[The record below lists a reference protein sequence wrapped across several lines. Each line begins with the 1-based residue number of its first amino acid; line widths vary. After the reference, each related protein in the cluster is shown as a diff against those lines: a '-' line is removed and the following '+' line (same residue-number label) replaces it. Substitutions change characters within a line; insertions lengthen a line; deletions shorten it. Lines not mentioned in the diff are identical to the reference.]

1 MTPSQENPICVR
13 RELQLFSPGTLLLV
27 ALLLVIACG
36 VAGLLT
42 PREDVSLLTATTF
55 EPDAAGGHRALWAGV
70 YAALYFAAVLVAPIL
85 AVASVI
91 FWALLRGFSR
101 RGAVVG
107 AERRPR

>member
-1 MTPSQENPICVR
+1 MTPSREDPIDSR
-13 RELQLFSPGTLLLV
+13 HGAQLLSPATLLLM

-55 EPDAAGGHRALWAGV
+55 APDAADGNRTLWAGV
-70 YAALYFAAVLVAPIL
+70 YAVLYFAAVLLAPIL

-91 FWALLRGFSR
+91 FWALLRVLSR
-101 RGAVVG
+101 RGPVAG
-107 AERRPR
+107 AKQQPR